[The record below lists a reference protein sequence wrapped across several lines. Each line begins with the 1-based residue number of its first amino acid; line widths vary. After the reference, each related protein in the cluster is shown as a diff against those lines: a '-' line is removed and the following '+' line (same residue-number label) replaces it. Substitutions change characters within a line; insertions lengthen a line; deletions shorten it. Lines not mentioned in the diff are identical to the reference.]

1 MKKNTMTKTSCP
13 VYWNRIAH
21 AHHTLYSDI
30 RYQAPSNL
38 LKAIPKDKDDE
49 FPEII
54 YLNDAQMNS
63 ASLVSDLLDLGFE
76 KVYEFINQ
84 KTNNQVSVFK
94 RE

>member
-1 MKKNTMTKTSCP
+1 MTMKTSCP
-13 VYWNRIAH
+13 VYWNRKIE
-21 AHHTLYSDI
+21 AHHILYSDI

-38 LKAIPKDKDDE
+38 LKAIPEDKE
-49 FPEII
+49 GLPEII

-63 ASLVSDLLDLGFE
+63 LNLVSDLLDLGFE
-76 KVYEFINQ
+76 KVYEFTNQ

>member
-1 MKKNTMTKTSCP
+1 MTKTNCP
-13 VYWNRIAH
+13 VYWNRKIE
-21 AHHTLYSDI
+21 AHHILYADI

-38 LKAIPKDKDDE
+38 LKAIPEDKDDE

-76 KVYEFINQ
+76 KVYEFTNQ
-84 KTNNQVSVFK
+84 KTNNQVGVFK